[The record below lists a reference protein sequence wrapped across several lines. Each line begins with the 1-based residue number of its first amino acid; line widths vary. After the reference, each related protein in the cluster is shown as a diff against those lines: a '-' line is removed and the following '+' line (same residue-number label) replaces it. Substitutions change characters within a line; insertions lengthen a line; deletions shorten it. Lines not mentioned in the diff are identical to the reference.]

1 MKSILPSLSKVIE
14 FLELDAQQLEETDPC
29 LEEVNKTLKVLNR
42 YKDELNETEIRDP
55 QLLLQNSSFDTN
67 VENS

>member
-1 MKSILPSLSKVIE
+1 MESILPSLSKVIE
-14 FLELDAQQLEETDPC
+14 FLELDAQQLEETDPY

-42 YKDELNETEIRDP
+42 YKDELNETQIRESH
-55 QLLLQNSSFDTN
+55 LLQNSNFDTS

>member
-1 MKSILPSLSKVIE
+1 MSKVIE
-14 FLELDAQQLEETDPC
+14 FLELDAQQLEETDPY

-42 YKDELNETEIRDP
+42 YKDELNETQIRESH
-55 QLLLQNSSFDTN
+55 LLQNSNFDTS